1 VPVTPISCLRT
12 TQQRNHS
19 LSGTIPSTLDGSMHL
34 PRKGYFTHPSPDNG
48 RSYRCARATATSGPR
63 LHIHCHTHTHTV
75 HLPLALLVVSNFPSA
90 ALVMQC
96 KFSSRRP
103 GFNCYWSNK
112 ILFLREDAVSNCKG
126 NFIVV
131 IHARARRRRRPH
143 VEKKIGIQC
152 SLFGW

>member
-1 VPVTPISCLRT
+1 
-12 TQQRNHS
+12 
-19 LSGTIPSTLDGSMHL
+19 MHL
-34 PRKGYFTHPSPDNG
+34 PRKEYFTHPSPDNG

-63 LHIHCHTHTHTV
+63 LHIHCHTHTHTHTV
-75 HLPLALLVVSNFPSA
+75 HLPLAILVVSNFPSA

-112 ILFLREDAVSNCKG
+112 ILFLREDAASNCKG

-143 VEKKIGIQC
+143 VEEKDQRSMFSVRLVEEWLC
-152 SLFGW
+152 SLRVGFGEFFISLLE